1 MNFSKE
7 PYKWINEY
15 IEYFIVKINESNFQH
30 KLMLCKSLNE
40 SKNKDINK
48 EFLQHLRGW
57 HHILYRNNDIDVL
70 DYNNFYRCK
79 EYDLPIK

>member
-15 IEYFIVKINESNFQH
+15 IEYFISKIEESNFQH
-30 KLMLCKSLNE
+30 KSMLCKSINE
-40 SKNKDINK
+40 SKNKNLDK

-57 HHILYRNNDIDVL
+57 HRILYNDIYVL